1 MKKIKKILQNIF
13 KIFFYKAFILFYG
26 KIKGKTDSENDSRIK
41 IETIKKK
48 NNIKYKIYKIKNGR
62 LYTDRI
68 HDAAIILNNLIVE
81 GPSYQL
87 RTVNN
92 APVEEN
98 IIFHKGTP
106 RIKKNLNGNVLSL
119 LTGGAG
125 NDNYFHWLF
134 DVLPRLALCEQI
146 LDLQKIDFFLFPSTE
161 KKFQKETLDLLNIPN
176 KKQIS
181 SKSFRH
187 ISSPEIFVTDHPYV
201 LTNNA
206 SNDIQNIPIWIS
218 EWLREKYI
226 NSETDKDLSFPKKIY
241 IDRSESESNS
251 RDLRLIVNEN
261 EIKRF
266 LIDKGFKPIILG
278 NYHFKDQVKF
288 FNNAE
293 CIIGLH
299 GGGFANLCFC
309 KSRTKVI
316 ELKSNT
322 FGKVIENLAK
332 ANGLNYNAVSSESVK
347 YKNNN
352 QLGHIKVSLDSL
364 NEAIKI

>member
-226 NSETDKDLSFPKKIY
+226 NSELDKDLSFPKKIY
-241 IDRSESESNS
+241 IDRSESASNAK
-251 RDLRLIVNEN
+251 DLRLIVNEN

-299 GGGFANLCFC
+299 GAGFGNLCFC

-322 FGKVIENLAK
+322 FGKLYENLAK

-347 YKNNN
+347 YKNNS
-352 QLGHIKVSLDSL
+352 QWGHIKVSLDSL